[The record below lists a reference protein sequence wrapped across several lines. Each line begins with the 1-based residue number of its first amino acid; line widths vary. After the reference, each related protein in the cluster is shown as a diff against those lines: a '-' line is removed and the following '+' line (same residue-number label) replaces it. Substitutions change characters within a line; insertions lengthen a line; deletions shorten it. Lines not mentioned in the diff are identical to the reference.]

1 MQQMAK
7 SPGLRRSSSEIY
19 IKNTSM
25 QNDEDAHFVPIVYA
39 MEQSQQSLQQST
51 DATKIKIDQS

>member
-1 MQQMAK
+1 MAK
-7 SPGLRRSSSEIY
+7 SPGFRRSSSEIY